1 MTWPSVDINQLNQ
14 RAGTAAE
21 VERTMLFV
29 GPASESLGDKN
40 PLAVLNA
47 QSDVDDV
54 LAGAGSV
61 LLEQVRAAQ
70 LNGGQKWMAYALMLE
85 AGEVPDENE
94 TGGNESEGEGAEES
108 AAHLDTSAWFDAIE
122 LVLAS
127 VSVEGVLVCT
137 EIDDVS
143 EGRTLINKLHALRT
157 TITNKLGRWIWFIAT
172 IAGPNALATPV
183 SWADYLTFVTS
194 LQKDIA
200 ANSIQLVPSLWLN
213 EAGVLAGRL
222 CNSAVTVAD
231 SPCRVETGEL
241 LGLGVV
247 SSDLPVDADGVELS
261 LAYLQAFNAQ
271 RLSVPMWYS
280 DYEGMYWSDGL
291 MLEVKGG
298 DYSVIEHVRVVDKVS
313 RRVRIQAIGKI
324 GNRSLNSTP
333 LSIET
338 HQTYFGKVLREMS
351 RSTQINGV
359 EFPGEVQPPK
369 EGDVTITWLT
379 DTRVSIGIVVRPYA
393 SPKEITVNIALDT
406 ELEA

>member
-1 MTWPSVDINQLNQ
+1 MTWPGVDINQLNQ
-14 RAGTAAE
+14 RAGSVAA
-21 VERTMLFV
+21 VEGFLLFV
-29 GPASESLGDKN
+29 GMASKALDDKS

-47 QSDVDDV
+47 QSDVDEV
-54 LAGAGSV
+54 LDGADAV

-70 LNGGQKWMAYALMLE
+70 LNGGQKWQGYALMLE
-85 AGEVPDENE
+85 PEEPEEADALGKD
-94 TGGNESEGEGAEES
+94 TGSTGST
-108 AAHLDTSAWFDAIE
+108 AATPAWFDAIE
-122 LVLAS
+122 LVMANI
-127 VSVEGVLVCT
+127 SVEGVLVCS
-137 EIDDVS
+137 ELDEVS
-143 EGRTLINKLHALRT
+143 AGRTFLEKLHALRT
-157 TITNKLGRWIWFIAT
+157 TITNKLGRWVWFIAT
-172 IAGPNALATPV
+172 VAGPTA
-183 SWADYLTFVTS
+183 
-194 LQKDIA
+194 LQKKKSWSEYLVFVSDLQKGLA
-200 ANSIQLVPSLWLN
+200 ANSIQLVPSLWGN

-222 CNSAVTVAD
+222 ANSAVTVAD

-241 LGLGVV
+241 LGLGIE

-261 LAYLQAFNAQ
+261 LASLQAFNGQ

-291 MLEVKGG
+291 MLEVTGG

-313 RRVRIQAIGKI
+313 RRVRVQAIGKI

-333 LSIET
+333 LSVAV

-369 EGDVTITWLT
+369 DGDVAITWLT
-379 DTRVSIGIVVRPYA
+379 DTRVSISIVVRPYA

>member
-29 GPASESLGDKN
+29 GLADAPLGDKN

-47 QSDVDDV
+47 QSDVDEV
-54 LAGAGSV
+54 LAGAGET

-70 LNGGQKWMAYALMLE
+70 LNGGQKWMGYALMLE
-85 AGEVPDENE
+85 ANDAPDENE
-94 TGGNESEGEGAEES
+94 PGSDESGG
-108 AAHLDTSAWFDAIE
+108 AARLDTSAWFDAIE
-122 LVLAS
+122 LVMAS

-183 SWADYLTFVTS
+183 SWADYLTFVTN

-241 LGLGVV
+241 LGLGIDN
-247 SSDLPVDADGVELS
+247 SDLPVDANGVELS

-291 MLEVKGG
+291 MLEAKGG

-333 LSIET
+333 LSVEV

-406 ELEA
+406 ELEE